1 MTSDDASIF
10 SLSAYFKKNVW
21 QLYAVVLILDK
32 FFLKYEGTGD
42 GLGGGGGVKNFPP
55 PKKKKNPQKTQ
66 L

>member
-42 GLGGGGGVKNFPP
+42 GLGGGVQIDPP
-55 PKKKKNPQKTQ
+55 PEKTNYPQKAQ